1 MRNILCTLYLVTLS
15 LLTACTGH
23 QSPISNVQL
32 LERLQTLQQQGTMFG
47 HQDDPFYGITWE
59 YEPGRSDVLESCGDY
74 PAVMGFDL
82 GGIEMGD
89 TKNLDSV
96 PFDCIREEIRNHHRR
111 GGIITISWHPRNP
124 LTGGTAWDAT
134 PGVVTAILG
143 EGEVHERFMLWLERV
158 RTFLSSLTD
167 DNGKPIPF
175 IFRPWHENNGAWF
188 WWGSKQCTPDEYRA
202 LYFLTQDQIINH
214 HTASADRKKSQI
226 TNHKSQITNIL
237 WSYSPNLMGNMTE
250 EIFFQWYP
258 GDDRIDLIGLDA
270 YQWGTEEDFV
280 RQTNAD
286 LDMLCAFGAAHHKL
300 VALTECGFKNIP
312 DPTWW
317 DRVLLPIVKAHPILY
332 AHVWRNYVEEYF
344 GPVPGTRDAEQFRIF
359 YHDPAT
365 LFLQDIVPSPFVR
378 QRAGQLWLEN
388 APYQY
393 IGTNFWYGAI
403 LASQGQGGNRQ
414 RLHREL
420 DYLQSIGVTN
430 LRILVG
436 SDGERGVL
444 TKVEPTLQTAPG
456 VYNDTILDGLDYLLS
471 EMAKRDMKAVLYLNN
486 AWEWSG
492 GYGFY
497 LEHAGYGVAPRP
509 EEAGYMAY
517 MNHVAQF
524 SDAPEAQSLF
534 YDYVR
539 FIVSRTNR
547 YTNLPYTDD
556 PTIMAWQIG
565 NEPRAF
571 GQTQKK
577 GFVRWLS
584 QASALIRSLD
594 KQHLISI
601 GSEGIWGCE
610 MDSALYR
617 TICADPNIDY
627 LNAHIWPYNWGWV
640 HPESL
645 AADLPTAIRNT
656 ADYLRPH
663 LHIAQDLTKPL
674 VIEEFGFPRDEMSC
688 TPGSA
693 TTARD
698 TYYHY
703 IFSQVKTEPLIA
715 GCNFWGWGGY
725 AQPNHNQWQVGD
737 DYTGDPAQEPQGLNS
752 VFVSDK
758 TTLAVIRQGGTYRV
772 KVTDIPVEQNRVFE
786 ECPSFTVIL
795 ENTGAEKTEAEV
807 ELRIDTDTKEY
818 VTTLSRR
825 AKIAANASQPVALQA
840 KKPLS
845 PGFYRATCIVNGEIV
860 QSFVFAVQPT
870 RIVSA
875 PDKQPDFDAFWV
887 AAKQQLE
894 TIPMNATLTEIP
906 SHSTTNRKVW
916 LVEMQS
922 VPDGLT
928 GEPVIIRGYY
938 AEPRDGKK
946 HPVLI
951 HYQGYDSGYRPGTDG
966 NVPWCLHGDG
976 EPRYAEFILSTRG
989 QAVNNRPAQDR
1000 DDGIRRD
1007 FTNTYGDWFAFH
1019 FGDKDSYYYRG
1030 AFMDCVQ
1037 AIRFM
1042 ATRETSD
1049 MHNLFA
1055 EGQSQGGAFT
1065 YAAAAL
1071 SDYPFRAIAPGIAF
1085 LGDYP
1090 DYFRTAHWPA
1100 CVAREQQA
1108 NLGITDEDLFVFLSY
1123 FDTKNLA
1130 TSIACPTLACIGLMD
1145 DVCPPHT
1152 NVAPFN
1158 NLAST
1163 EKQLIVNPELGHKAA
1178 EDWYTVFMRF
1188 FATHIED

>member
-1 MRNILCTLYLVTLS
+1 M
-15 LLTACTGH
+15 
-23 QSPISNVQL
+23 
-32 LERLQTLQQQGTMFG
+32 
-47 HQDDPFYGITWE
+47 YGVHWQ
-59 YEPGRSDVLESCGDY
+59 YEAGRSDVLESCGDY

-89 TKNLDSV
+89 AKNLDSV

-111 GGIITISWHPRNP
+111 GGFITISWHPRNP
-124 LTGGTAWDAT
+124 LTGGNAWDAT
-134 PGVVTAILG
+134 PGVVTAILA
-143 EGEVHERFMLWLERV
+143 EGEVHDRFMLWLERV
-158 RTFLSSLTD
+158 RTFLVSLTD
-167 DNGKPIPF
+167 ENGQSIPF
-175 IFRPWHENNGAWF
+175 IFRPWHENNGSWF
-188 WWGSKQCTPDEYRA
+188 WWGATLCTTEEYHA
-202 LYFLTQDQIINH
+202 LWNLTQDYLQSPN
-214 HTASADRKKSQI
+214 
-226 TNHKSQITNIL
+226 TNHQLQIL
-237 WSYSPNLMGNMTE
+237 WAYSPNLDGSLTE
-250 EIFFQWYP
+250 EKFLVRYP
-258 GDDRIDLIGLDA
+258 GDDRVEIIGIDA
-270 YQWGTEEDFV
+270 YQWGTEEDYIS
-280 RQTNAD
+280 QTNAD
-286 LDMLCAFGAAHHKL
+286 LDVYCAYGRQHHKL
-300 VALTECGFKNIP
+300 VAITEAGWRSMP

-317 DRVLLPIVKAHPILY
+317 GRVLLPLIKGHPLSY
-332 AHVWRNYVEEYF
+332 ALVWRNGEDGEHF

-359 YHDPAT
+359 YDDPAT

-378 QRAGQLWLEN
+378 QRAGQLWLED

-393 IGTNFWYGAI
+393 IGTNLWYGAI

-414 RLHREL
+414 RLHKEL

-444 TKVEPTLQTAPG
+444 TKVEPTLQIAPG
-456 VYNDTILDGLDYLLS
+456 VYNDTILDGLDYLLA
-471 EMAKRDMKAVLYLNN
+471 EMGKRGMKAVLYLNN

-497 LEHAGYGVAPRP
+497 LEHAGYGIAPRP

-524 SDAPEAQSLF
+524 SDAPRAQQLF
-534 YDYVR
+534 FEYIR

-571 GQTQKK
+571 GETQKK
-577 GFVRWLS
+577 GFVHWLAQS
-584 QASALIRSLD
+584 SALIRSLD

-627 LNAHIWPYNWGWV
+627 LNAHIWPYNWGWA

-663 LHIAQDLTKPL
+663 LHIAQDLAKPL
-674 VIEEFGFPRDEMSC
+674 VIEEFGFPRDEMNC
-688 TPGSA
+688 NPGSA

-698 TYYHY
+698 TYYSY

-725 AQPNHNQWQVGD
+725 ARPNHNQWQVGD

-758 TTLAVIRQGGTYRV
+758 TTLAVIRRGGTYCV
-772 KVTDIPVEQNRVFE
+772 SVTDIPVEQSRVYDE
-786 ECPSFTVIL
+786 HPSFTVTV
-795 ENTGAEKTEAEV
+795 ENSGNEKTEAEV
-807 ELRIDTDTKEY
+807 QLRIDTDTKEY
-818 VTTLSRR
+818 VTTISRL
-825 AKIAANASQPVALQA
+825 AKIAANTTQAVVLQA

-860 QSFVFAVQPT
+860 HSFVFAVQPT

-875 PDKQPDFDAFWV
+875 PDKQPDFDAFWA

-894 TIPMNATLTEIP
+894 TVPMNAIMTEIP
-906 SHSTTNRKVW
+906 SHSTANRKVW

-938 AEPRDGKK
+938 AEPGDGKK

-989 QAVNNRPAQDR
+989 QMVNNRPAQDR
-1000 DDGIRRD
+1000 DDGIQKD
-1007 FTNTYGDWFAFH
+1007 FTNTYGDWFAFN
-1019 FGDKDSYYYRG
+1019 FGDKDRYYYRG

-1042 ATRETSD
+1042 ATRPTSD
-1049 MHNLFA
+1049 MNNLFG

-1108 NLGITDEDLFVFLSY
+1108 KLGLTDEDLFAFLSY

-1130 TSIACPTLACIGLMD
+1130 TAIACPTLACIGLMD

-1163 EKQLIVNPELGHKAA
+1163 EKHLIVNPELGHKAA
-1178 EDWYTVFMRF
+1178 ADWYSVFMRF
-1188 FATHIED
+1188 FADHIEE